1 MRTQDLAIKLIEE
14 QRETEEVRKIALMT
28 GAEKDEIDEMIQ
40 TDKIY
45 AAQKH
50 GMIVGFLALRSL
62 NRRNAVEITGLA
74 TKEMERRKGAACVL
88 LRHAEDVA
96 RSMNAKSILAKTSND
111 NIPAL
116 ALYQKNGFRIMGI
129 KTGALVKHHGAEL
142 LGWEDIP
149 IRDEVTLEKPL
160 PQR

>member
-1 MRTQDLAIKLIEE
+1 VRAQDLVIKLVEE

-45 AAQKH
+45 SAQKH
-50 GMIVGFLALRSL
+50 GMIIGFLALRSL
-62 NRRNAVEITGLA
+62 NRRNAVEIKGLA
-74 TKEMERRKGAACVL
+74 TVEMERRKGTARVL
-88 LRHAEDVA
+88 LQHAEEVA
-96 RSMNAKSILAKTSND
+96 RGMNANRLLVKTSND

-116 ALYQKNGFRIMGI
+116 ALYQKNGFRIIGI
-129 KTGALVKHHGAEL
+129 KIGGLVEHHGAEL

-160 PQR
+160 SQR